1 MENSRYLEC
10 LEADYRRIRE
20 VVPGHL
26 EERVPTCPEWTVDD
40 LTWHVGMVY
49 LHKATAMRQGSEPE
63 NWPPHF
69 DDASAIELLD
79 DAYRQL
85 TGEFAVR
92 DPAEPSGTWYRPD
105 QTVGFWIR
113 RMAQETVIHRID
125 AELGAREQVTPVADD
140 LAVDGIDEL
149 LRVFVGYGVSEW
161 ADFFT
166 EVLKDSPGRTY
177 LITADAAGGDPAGNP
192 GVSWLVS
199 TGPGKFTVA
208 GGPGERV
215 DGTVSPDVTVHGPP
229 ADVLRWA
236 WNRETP
242 GEPSRVTISGD
253 ADSLAEFRR
262 CVVIA
267 TQ

>member
-26 EERVPTCPEWTVDD
+26 EDRVPTCPEWTVND

-49 LHKATAMRQGSEPE
+49 LHKTIAMREGAEPVS
-63 NWPPHF
+63 WPPDYD
-69 DDASAIELLD
+69 DDASALELID

-85 TGEFAVR
+85 VAEFAAR
-92 DPAEPSGTWYRPD
+92 DSAAASGTWYGPD

-125 AELGAREQVTPVADD
+125 AELGTGEQVAPVADD
-140 LAVDGIDEL
+140 LAADGIDEL
-149 LRVFVGYGVSEW
+149 LKVFVSYSVSNW
-161 ADFFT
+161 ARYFT
-166 EVLKDSPGRTY
+166 EALGDSPGHTY
-177 LITADAAGGDPAGNP
+177 LITADATVTSPRS
-192 GVSWLVS
+192 SWLVS
-199 TGPGKFTVA
+199 TSPGQFTVA
-208 GGPGERV
+208 GGPGERLS
-215 DGTVSPDVTVHGPP
+215 GTVTPDVTISGAPT
-229 ADVLRWA
+229 DMLRWA
-236 WNRETP
+236 WNRESP
-242 GEPSRVTISGD
+242 GEPGTVTIGGN
-253 ADSLAEFRR
+253 AGALAEFRR

>member
-20 VVPGHL
+20 IVPGHL
-26 EERVPTCPEWTVDD
+26 EERVPSCPEWSVDD

-49 LHKATAMRQGSEPE
+49 LHKATAMREGAEPE
-63 NWPPHF
+63 NWPPDYD
-69 DDASAIELLD
+69 DDASAIELID

-85 TGEFAVR
+85 VGEFAKR
-92 DPAEPSGTWYRPD
+92 DPAERSGTWYKPD

-125 AELGAREQVTPVADD
+125 AELGTGEQVTPVSGD
-140 LAVDGIDEL
+140 LAADGIDEL
-149 LRVFVGYGVSEW
+149 LKIFVGYGVSEW
-161 ADFFT
+161 ADLFT
-166 EVLKDSPGRTY
+166 EVLKDSPGRTC
-177 LITADAAGGDPAGNP
+177 LITADGTTDGPS
-192 GVSWLVS
+192 VSWLVRTS
-199 TGPGKFTVA
+199 PGQFTVE

-215 DGTVSPDVTVHGPP
+215 DGTVTPDATVSGTP

-242 GEPSRVTISGD
+242 GEPSRVTIGGD
-253 ADSLAEFRR
+253 AGALAEFRR

>member
-1 MENSRYLEC
+1 MESSRYLEC
-10 LEADYRRIRE
+10 LEADYQRIRE

-26 EERVPTCPEWTVDD
+26 EERVPTCPEWSVDD

-49 LHKATAMRQGSEPE
+49 LHKATVMREGAEPE
-63 NWPPHF
+63 NWPPDYD
-69 DDASAIELLD
+69 DDASAIELID

-85 TGEFAVR
+85 VEEFGAR
-92 DPAEPSGTWYRPD
+92 DPAEPSRTWYGPD

-140 LAVDGIDEL
+140 LAADGIDEL
-149 LRVFVGYGVSEW
+149 LKVFVGYGVSEW
-161 ADFFT
+161 ADLFT
-166 EVLKDSPGRTY
+166 DALKDSPGRSF
-177 LITADAAGGDPAGNP
+177 LITARAGTDNP
-192 GVSWLVS
+192 DVSWLVS
-199 TGPGKFTVA
+199 TSPGQFSVA
-208 GGPGERV
+208 GGPGMRIS
-215 DGTVSPDVTVHGPP
+215 GTVTPDVTVSGAP
-229 ADVLRWA
+229 AEVLRWA

-242 GEPSRVTISGD
+242 GEPSRVTIGGD
-253 ADSLAEFRR
+253 ADALEEFRR

>member
-10 LEADYRRIRE
+10 LEADYQRIRE

-26 EERVPTCPEWTVDD
+26 EERVPTCPEWSVDD

-49 LHKATAMRQGSEPE
+49 LHKATTMREGAQPE
-63 NWPPHF
+63 SWPPDYD
-69 DDASAIELLD
+69 DDASATTLID

-85 TGEFAVR
+85 TGEFAAR
-92 DPAEPSGTWYRPD
+92 DPAEPCDTWYGPD

-113 RMAQETVIHRID
+113 RMAQESVIHRID

-140 LAVDGIDEL
+140 LAADGIDEL
-149 LRVFVGYGVSEW
+149 LKVIVRYGVSKW
-161 ADFFT
+161 PDLFT
-166 EVLKDSPGRTY
+166 EVLKDSPGRTC
-177 LITADAAGGDPAGNP
+177 LITAGAAGA

-199 TGPGKFTVA
+199 MAPGQFSVA
-208 GGPGERV
+208 GGPGDRV
-215 DGTVSPDVTVHGPP
+215 SGTETPDVTVSGAP

-242 GEPSRVTISGD
+242 GEPSRVTVGGD
-253 ADSLAEFRR
+253 ASALAEFRR

>member
-1 MENSRYLEC
+1 M
-10 LEADYRRIRE
+10 
-20 VVPGHL
+20 
-26 EERVPTCPEWTVDD
+26 EERVPSCPEWTVHD

-49 LHKATAMRQGSEPE
+49 LHKTTAMQEGAEPE
-63 NWPPHF
+63 NWPP
-69 DDASAIELLD
+69 DYDGGASALDLID

-85 TGEFAVR
+85 VAEFAAH
-92 DPAEPSGTWYRPD
+92 DPAEASGTWYRPD

-125 AELGAREQVTPVADD
+125 AELGAGERVTPVAGD

-149 LRVFVGYGVSEW
+149 LKVFVGYGVSDW
-161 ADFFT
+161 PDYFT
-166 EVLKDSPGRTY
+166 EALKDSPGRTY
-177 LITADAAGGDPAGNP
+177 LITADAGADNP
-192 GVSWLVS
+192 GVSWLVTTS
-199 TGPGKFTVA
+199 PGQFIVA

-215 DGTVSPDVTVHGPP
+215 SGTVTPDVTVSGPP
-229 ADVLRWA
+229 TDVLRWA

-242 GEPSRVTISGD
+242 GEPGQVTIGGSAD
-253 ADSLAEFRR
+253 ALAEFRR

>member
-10 LEADYRRIRE
+10 LAADYQRIRAI
-20 VVPGHL
+20 VPGHL

-49 LHKATAMRQGSEPE
+49 LHKATAMRQGSQPDD
-63 NWPPHF
+63 WPPDF
-69 DDASAIELLD
+69 GDDASALELID

-85 TGEFAVR
+85 TEEFAVR
-92 DPAEPSGTWYRPD
+92 DPAEPTGTWYGPD

-125 AELGAREQVTPVADD
+125 AELGAREPVRPVPDD
-140 LAVDGIDEL
+140 LAADGVDEL
-149 LRVFVGYGVSEW
+149 LKVFVAYDVDEY
-161 ADFFT
+161 T
-166 EVLKDSPGRTY
+166 EILQDSPGRTC
-177 LITADAAGGDPAGNP
+177 LITADATAGRPS
-192 GVSWLVS
+192 VSWLVS

-215 DGTVSPDVTVHGPP
+215 DGTVSPDVTVNGTPT
-229 ADVLRWA
+229 DLLRWA

-242 GEPSRVTISGD
+242 GEASRVTIGGNDD
-253 ADSLAEFRR
+253 ALAEFRR

>member
-10 LEADYRRIRE
+10 LAADYRRLRE
-20 VVPGHL
+20 VVPGHMQ
-26 EERVPTCPEWTVDD
+26 ERVPTCPEWSVHD

-49 LHKATAMRQGSEPE
+49 LHKATAMREGAEPE
-63 NWPPHF
+63 NWPPDYD
-69 DDASAIELLD
+69 DDASAIALID

-85 TGEFAVR
+85 TEEFAAR
-92 DPAEPSGTWYRPD
+92 DPAEPSGTWYGPD

-125 AELGAREQVTPVADD
+125 AELGARERVIPVAGD

-149 LRVFVGYGVSEW
+149 LKVFVEYGVSEW
-161 ADFFT
+161 AGLFT
-166 EVLKDSPGRTY
+166 EALKDSPGLTC
-177 LITADAAGGDPAGNP
+177 LITADDGAGHP
-192 GVSWLVS
+192 GVSWLVRTS
-199 TGPGKFTVA
+199 PGRLTVA
-208 GGPGERV
+208 GGPGEPV
-215 DGTVSPDVTVHGPP
+215 SGQVTPDATVSGAP

-242 GEPSRVTISGD
+242 GEPSLVTIGGSTD
-253 ADSLAEFRR
+253 ALAVFRR

>member
-10 LEADYRRIRE
+10 LEADYQRIRE

-26 EERVPTCPEWTVDD
+26 EERVPTCPEWSVDD

-49 LHKATAMRQGSEPE
+49 LHKATAMREGAEPE
-63 NWPPHF
+63 NWPPDYD
-69 DDASAIELLD
+69 DDASAIELID
-79 DAYRQL
+79 DAYQQL
-85 TGEFAVR
+85 VEEFAAR
-92 DPAEPSGTWYRPD
+92 DPAEPSGTWYGPD

-140 LAVDGIDEL
+140 LAADGIDEL
-149 LRVFVGYGVSEW
+149 LKVFVGYGVSES
-161 ADFFT
+161 ADRFT
-166 EVLKDSPGRTY
+166 EALKDSSGRSC
-177 LITADAAGGDPAGNP
+177 LITVSAGAGNL

-199 TGPGKFTVA
+199 TSPGQFSVD
-208 GGPGERV
+208 GGPGMRIS
-215 DGTVSPDVTVHGPP
+215 GTVTPDVTVSGTPT
-229 ADVLRWA
+229 DVLRWA
-236 WNRETP
+236 WTRETP
-242 GEPSRVTISGD
+242 GEPSRVTIEGD
-253 ADSLAEFRR
+253 AGALAEFRR

>member
-1 MENSRYLEC
+1 MESSRYLEC

-49 LHKATAMRQGSEPE
+49 LHKATTMREGAQPE
-63 NWPPHF
+63 KWPPDYD
-69 DDASAIELLD
+69 DDASAIELID
-79 DAYRQL
+79 GAYRQMVE
-85 TGEFAVR
+85 EFATR
-92 DPAEPSGTWYRPD
+92 DPAEPSVTWYGPD

-140 LAVDGIDEL
+140 LAADGIDEL
-149 LRVFVGYGVSEW
+149 FKVFVGNGVSEW
-161 ADFFT
+161 PDQFT
-166 EVLKDSPGRTY
+166 EALKDSPGRSF
-177 LITADAAGGDPAGNP
+177 LITAGAGAGNP
-192 GVSWLVS
+192 DVSWLVS
-199 TGPGKFTVA
+199 TSPGQFSVA
-208 GGPGERV
+208 GGPGMRISGPV
-215 DGTVSPDVTVHGPP
+215 TPDVTVSGAP

-242 GEPSRVTISGD
+242 GEPSRVTIGGD
-253 ADSLAEFRR
+253 ADALAEFRR

>member
-26 EERVPTCPEWTVDD
+26 AERVPTCPEWTVDD

-49 LHKATAMRQGSEPE
+49 LHKATAMRQGSQPE
-63 NWPPHF
+63 DWPPDF
-69 DDASAIELLD
+69 GDDASAIELID

-85 TGEFAVR
+85 TGEFAAR
-92 DPAEPSGTWYRPD
+92 DPAEPTGTWYGPD

-125 AELGAREQVTPVADD
+125 AELGAREQVRPVPDD
-140 LAVDGIDEL
+140 LAADGIDEL
-149 LRVFVGYGVSEW
+149 LKVFVAYGVDEY
-161 ADFFT
+161 T
-166 EVLKDSPGRTY
+166 EILPDSPGRTC
-177 LITADAAGGDPAGNP
+177 LITADATAGSPS
-192 GVSWLVS
+192 VSWLVS
-199 TGPGKFTVA
+199 TGPGTFTVTD
-208 GGPGERV
+208 GPGERV
-215 DGTVSPDVTVHGPP
+215 NGAVVPDVTVNGTP

-242 GEPSRVTISGD
+242 GEPSRVTIGGD
-253 ADSLAEFRR
+253 ADALAELRR
-262 CVVIA
+262 CVVLA